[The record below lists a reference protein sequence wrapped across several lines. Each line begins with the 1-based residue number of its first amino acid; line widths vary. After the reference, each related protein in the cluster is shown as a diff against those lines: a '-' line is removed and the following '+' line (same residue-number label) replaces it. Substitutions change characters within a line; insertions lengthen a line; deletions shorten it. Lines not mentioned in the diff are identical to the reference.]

1 MGWLLHLLHKMGTL
15 EPEQTGTPP
24 SHLLTVT
31 NVNRSINGQ
40 FTNFVLAVVCDVFVG
55 KVLKNTVTARQTVE
69 TLIAAA
75 IQQVEIRVLAE
86 GALFYSPVD
95 FTDALDLH

>member
-1 MGWLLHLLHKMGTL
+1 
-15 EPEQTGTPP
+15 
-24 SHLLTVT
+24 
-31 NVNRSINGQ
+31 
-40 FTNFVLAVVCDVFVG
+40 
-55 KVLKNTVTARQTVE
+55 VE

-95 FTDALDLH
+95 FTDASDLH